1 MKLFSLSAALVCA
14 TSFFLAAPGLASAV
28 GHQGCCSNHGGISQ
42 RCLNGYVVCND
53 GTTSASCLCEGGSV
67 KSRRPKGEGMGSAGA
82 GYEPRR
88 SPAPQRE
95 AARSAKRD
103 KPFDP
108 GQRQPNQVNYPAS
121 RQQAPQP
128 GADQMRP
135 EPKPAPNQVNRPAPN
150 QVNRPAPNQ
159 VNRPAPNQVNR
170 PAPNQVNR
178 PAPSQTAP
186 RPANVDKYGRPV
198 NAGRQPVS
206 TKKVDKYGHAV
217 PKY

>member
-1 MKLFSLSAALVCA
+1 MKLSTLSNSLFCAAALCLALPLAASAA
-14 TSFFLAAPGLASAV
+14 
-28 GHQGCCSNHGGISQ
+28 GHQGCCSRHGGVSQ
-42 RCLNGYVVCND
+42 QCSNGYVVCND
-53 GTTSASCLCEGGSV
+53 GTRSASCLCEGGSV
-67 KSRRPKGEGMGSAGA
+67 QSRRPKGDGE

-88 SPAPQRE
+88 NPAPQRE
-95 AARSAKRD
+95 AARSAKRE
-103 KPFDP
+103 KPYDP
-108 GQRQPNQVNYPAS
+108 GHHPSQAS
-121 RQQAPQP
+121 
-128 GADQMRP
+128 
-135 EPKPAPNQVNRPAPN
+135 RPAPN
-150 QVNRPAPNQ
+150 QASRPAPNQ

-178 PAPSQTAP
+178 PAPSQAAP

>member
-1 MKLFSLSAALVCA
+1 MKLFSLSVALVCA
-14 TSFFLAAPGLASAV
+14 TSLFLAAPGLASAV

-53 GTTSASCLCEGGSV
+53 GTRSSSCLCEGGSV
-67 KSRRPKGEGMGSAGA
+67 QSRRPKGDGE

-88 SPAPQRE
+88 NPAPQRE
-95 AARSAKRD
+95 AARSAKRE
-103 KPFDP
+103 KPYDP
-108 GQRQPNQVNYPAS
+108 GHHPSQAS
-121 RQQAPQP
+121 
-128 GADQMRP
+128 
-135 EPKPAPNQVNRPAPN
+135 RPAPN

-159 VNRPAPNQVNR
+159 VNRPAPNQ
-170 PAPNQVNR
+170 ANR
-178 PAPSQTAP
+178 PAPSQAAP

>member
-1 MKLFSLSAALVCA
+1 MKLSTLSKVLFCAASLCLALPLAASAA
-14 TSFFLAAPGLASAV
+14 
-28 GHQGCCSNHGGISQ
+28 GHQGCCSRHGGVSQ
-42 RCLNGYVVCND
+42 QCSNGYVVCND
-53 GTTSASCLCEGGSV
+53 GTRSASCLCEGGSV
-67 KSRRPKGEGMGSAGA
+67 KSRRPKGEGLGSAGA